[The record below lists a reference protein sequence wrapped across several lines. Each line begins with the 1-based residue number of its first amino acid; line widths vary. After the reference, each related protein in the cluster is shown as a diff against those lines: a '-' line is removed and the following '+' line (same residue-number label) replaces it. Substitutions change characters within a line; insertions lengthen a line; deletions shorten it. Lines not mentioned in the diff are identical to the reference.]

1 MRSLPKVLLCLLFA
15 LLLCSASAWGK
26 QLQVVATFSILQ
38 DFVEQVGGELVKVNT
53 LIPRGAD
60 PHSWEPTPREARVL
74 AQADLV
80 VANGAGFDDW
90 LLPMVKS
97 AAGPNVPLILA
108 SQGLKVLD
116 SGHEH
121 HGHHGGEAHAGD
133 PHLWLSVSHAIAYVE
148 KITAALV
155 ELAPTQE
162 AYFQERSRAYI
173 EKLWEL
179 DERILNELEIIPREN
194 RIIVTYHNAFSYFAE
209 RYQFSVA
216 EFLVNNPEAEP
227 SPRDLTRLVQLLAG
241 QAKPALFT
249 EPQLSAGKRY
259 LETLAGE
266 VGAEVYTL
274 YSDSLTPEV
283 PTYFALM
290 EHNLQTLLEA
300 LQP

>member
-1 MRSLPKVLLCLLFA
+1 MRSLPKTLLCLLFV
-15 LLLCSASAWGK
+15 LVVFSASAFGK
-26 QLQVVATFSILQ
+26 PLQVVATFSILQ
-38 DFVEQVGGELVKVNT
+38 DFVEQVGGELVEVNT

-90 LLPMVKS
+90 LFPVVKS
-97 AAGPNVPLILA
+97 AAGPNVPLVLA
-108 SQGLKVLD
+108 SQGQEVLA

-121 HGHHGGEAHAGD
+121 HGHQGEGAHAGD
-133 PHLWLSVSHAIAYVE
+133 PHLWLSAVNAIAYVE
-148 KITAALV
+148 RITEALV
-155 ELAPTQE
+155 QLAPSQE
-162 AYFQERSRAYI
+162 AYFLERSSAYI
-173 EKLWEL
+173 QKLRDL
-179 DERILNELEIIPREN
+179 DARILLELESIPREN

-227 SPRDLTRLVQLLAG
+227 SPRDLTRLVKLLAK

-249 EPQLSAGKRY
+249 EPQLSAGRRY

-274 YSDSLTPEV
+274 YSDSLSPEV
-283 PTYFALM
+283 PTYLALM
-290 EHNLQTLLEA
+290 EYNLQTLLEA
-300 LQP
+300 LRP